1 MKQDEP
7 NKHTKSVKFSPLAQA
22 TTGGIVSAVVISSL
36 AVAGASKQVT
46 INVNGDD
53 IELSTFSSTVGEALE
68 AAKVDLQP
76 TDVITP
82 DRATSLDGTETITV
96 RSQKEINLVVDGKST
111 PVVSTALT
119 IDELVD
125 DLATGDPA
133 TATVVPSA
141 QSALPRITKQ
151 AKFDSEPTA
160 VLPLEG
166 AEVAVTTPRI
176 VSIND
181 GGAITYTNVAAKTV
195 GEVLSARGIRI
206 SGEDRVTPPVSAPLA
221 QGTAIT
227 IDRVVKQKVTVQEP
241 FTPEPTYIDDP
252 DSFVGEESVV
262 TAGTPGINSITRV
275 LTLVNNREES
285 AEDLSTVPVRPGT
298 AAVIK
303 RGTKEKPT
311 APAVAAGSVWDSI
324 AACESGG
331 NWAINTGNG
340 YYGGLQFAAGTWLAY
355 GGGQYAPTASGA
367 TREQQIEV
375 ATKVQAA
382 QGWGAWPA
390 CTAKLG
396 LR

>member
-1 MKQDEP
+1 MNKQQLH
-7 NKHTKSVKFSPLAQA
+7 KHIKAANSSPVVQA
-22 TTGGIVSAVVISSL
+22 TTGGVLAAVLISGITVGGVS
-36 AVAGASKQVT
+36 KHVT

-53 IELSTFSSTVGEALE
+53 IELATMSSTVGDALE
-68 AAKVDLQP
+68 AAEVDLQP
-76 TDVITP
+76 TDVVTP
-82 DRATSLDGTETITV
+82 DPATPLGSNDTITV
-96 RSQKEINLVVDGKST
+96 RSQKEITLVVDGTPT

-119 IDELVD
+119 VDELVD

-133 TATVVPSA
+133 TATAVPTA
-141 QSALPRITKQ
+141 QQELPRITKQ
-151 AKFDSEPTA
+151 AKIDGEPTG

-166 AEVAVTTPRI
+166 AQLQVTTPRI

-181 GGAITYTNVAAKTV
+181 GGTITYTNVAAQTV
-195 GEVLSARGIRI
+195 QDVLTERGIKV
-206 SGEDRVTPPVSAPLA
+206 SSADRVTPALDAPVNE
-221 QGTAIT
+221 GTQIT
-227 IDRVVKQKVTVQEP
+227 VDRVTTQTVTVQEP
-241 FTPEPTYIDDP
+241 FTPEPTYVDDP
-252 DSFVGEESVV
+252 ESYEGEETVV
-262 TAGTPGINSITRV
+262 SEGAPGINSVTRK

-285 AEDLSTVPVRPGT
+285 AEVLSTVQTKPGT
-298 AAVIK
+298 APVIK
-303 RGTKEKPT
+303 RGTKEKAT